1 MCGYDART
9 VTLRYL
15 TAGESHGPAL
25 VGIVEGLPAGIPT
38 DLDAIRHELARR
50 RLGYGR
56 SPRMN
61 FELDRIEVLGGVR
74 HGLTLGSPVALVI
87 HNTEWEKWTEAMGV
101 EAPDDPEALAATGRG
116 AALTRPRPGHADL
129 VGMQKYDFD
138 DARNVLERAS
148 ARETATRV
156 GLAWFAKRLLA
167 EVGVSVVSHVTR
179 IAEVVAPDE
188 APLPG
193 PADLDQIDADP
204 MRCMDPDTSQAMQDR
219 VDRAKAERDTLG
231 GVVEVVVHGLPP
243 GLGSHVHWDR
253 KLDTRLA
260 AALMSIQAF
269 KGVGVGD
276 GFGSA
281 AVPGSVAHD
290 EILAAEDGSFVRK
303 THRAGG
309 LEGGMTTGE
318 VLRVTAAMKPLSS
331 LMRPLQTVDTATRGP
346 AEAITQR
353 SDVCAVPRAG
363 VVAEAVVAMELASAL
378 LEKTGGDSVAE
389 VRRNLDGYLAG
400 VNRPRGPVA
409 DTPQGDPVTDAG
421 YRTPEGTDAGT
432 LRGGTQ

>member
-1 MCGYDART
+1 M
-9 VTLRYL
+9 TLRYL

-25 VGIVEGLPAGIPT
+25 VGIIDGLPAGIAVDSD
-38 DLDAIRHELARR
+38 DLVAELARR

-56 SPRMN
+56 SPRMD
-61 FELDRIEVLGGVR
+61 FEVDRLEIMGGVR
-74 HGLTLGSPVALVI
+74 HGLTLGSPVGLVI
-87 HNTEWEKWTEAMGV
+87 HNTEWPKWTEAMGI
-101 EAPDDPEALAATGRG
+101 EAPDDPEALGRTGRG
-116 AALTRPRPGHADL
+116 VALTRPRPGHADL

-156 GLAWFAKRLLA
+156 ALGWFAKQLLA
-167 EVGVSVVSHVTR
+167 AVGVHVLSHVTR
-179 IAEVVAPDE
+179 IGDVATPAE
-188 APLPG
+188 APLPEPG
-193 PADLDQIDADP
+193 DLEAIDADP
-204 MRCMDPDTSQAMQDR
+204 VRCADPDTSAAMQAR
-219 VDRAKAERDTLG
+219 IDRAKAELDTLG

-269 KGVGVGD
+269 KGVGIGD

-290 EILAAEDGSFVRK
+290 EILPGARTDAGTHFTRK

-318 VLRVTAAMKPLSS
+318 VLRVSAAMKPLSS
-331 LMRPLQTVDTATRGP
+331 LMRPLATVDTATGDP
-346 AEAITQR
+346 ATAITQR

-363 VVAEAVVAMELASAL
+363 VVCEAVVALTLADAL

-389 VRRNLDGYLAG
+389 VVRNLSAYTAG
-400 VNRPRGPVA
+400 VDRPRGPYDDATA
-409 DTPQGDPVTDAG
+409 DQATYQGDPVEG
-421 YRTPEGTDAGT
+421 GRYRAPDGT
-432 LRGGTQ
+432 